1 MSTKIIGKDKEIVL
15 KADKNLFGI
24 ITVTQS
30 RNLDMKDVLSHPLD
44 PIPLSLATS
53 DVTLRKTNK
62 VSLGNNLEKVSTL
75 SEEIHENL
83 VCKIDTIS
91 LNQNMKGNHKHLK
104 RLHKQCRKAMSEKV
118 LQQGRT
124 CI

>member
-62 VSLGNNLEKVSTL
+62 VSLGNNLEKV
-75 SEEIHENL
+75 
-83 VCKIDTIS
+83 
-91 LNQNMKGNHKHLK
+91 
-104 RLHKQCRKAMSEKV
+104 
-118 LQQGRT
+118 
-124 CI
+124 